1 MYLWLKRNAMKRS
14 KSEVMFAKVDA
25 WKQSGQPT
33 KVFAQSEG
41 LTQSCLEYWIRKQR
55 ALPVSTHP
63 FIELSRSIESFD
75 TRAQV
80 AKDQSQSN
88 APQVVLTFA
97 SGLCLKIYG

>member
-1 MYLWLKRNAMKRS
+1 
-14 KSEVMFAKVDA
+14 MFAKVDA
-25 WKQSGQPT
+25 WKQSGLPM

-41 LTQSCLEYWIRKQR
+41 ITQSCLEYWIRKQR
-55 ALPVSTHP
+55 ALPVSSHP
-63 FIELSRSIESFD
+63 FIKLSRSMEFFE

-80 AKDQSQSN
+80 SKDQSQSH